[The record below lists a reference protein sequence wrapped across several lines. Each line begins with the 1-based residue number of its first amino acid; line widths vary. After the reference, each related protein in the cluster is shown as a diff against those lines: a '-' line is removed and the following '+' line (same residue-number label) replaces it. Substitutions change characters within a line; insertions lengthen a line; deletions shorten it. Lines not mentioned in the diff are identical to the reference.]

1 VKKNKSKP
9 SEQSLPAEFKNNP
22 FKSLKGVAAKLEPAQ
37 KKPAMKREEKPA
49 SAEDDAALFVRAME
63 GARKIESA
71 DEPCVVARWK
81 QPPLKTADAGHQE
94 DEALF
99 LQAMQKIGT
108 NFRDA
113 APEPGEEDPAHRS
126 QTSRMR
132 QLKRGTIRIS
142 QELDLHG
149 YLKDEALTR
158 LEHFVANAYDLG
170 QSAVLV
176 ITGKGIN
183 SPEGP
188 VLQGAVA
195 AWLREKGK
203 GRVAEFGAA
212 PRDKGGSGAFV
223 VFLKKK

>member
-1 VKKNKSKP
+1 MKKKKSKP
-9 SEQSLPAEFKNNP
+9 SEQTPSVDFKNNP
-22 FKSLKGVAAKLEPAQ
+22 FKSLKGVVTTHELAQ
-37 KKPAMKREEKPA
+37 NKPAPKREETALSP
-49 SAEDDAALFVRAME
+49 EDDAALFLRAME
-63 GARKIESA
+63 GARKIENA
-71 DEPCVVARWK
+71 DAPVVASRK
-81 QPPLKTADAGHQE
+81 QPSAKTPPNGSQE

-108 NFRDA
+108 NLSDA
-113 APEPGEEDPAHRS
+113 VPEPETEEPEHRS

-158 LEHFVANAYDLG
+158 LEYFITNAFELG

-203 GRVAEFGAA
+203 GMVVEFSAA

>member
-1 VKKNKSKP
+1 MKKKKLKL
-9 SEQSLPAEFKNNP
+9 SEQAPPAEFKNNP
-22 FKSLKGVAAKLEPAQ
+22 FKSLKGVAAKLEPSQ
-37 KKPAMKREEKPA
+37 KKPALVREEKILRV
-49 SAEDDAALFVRAME
+49 EDDAALFLRAME
-63 GARKIESA
+63 GARKIENA
-71 DEPCVVARWK
+71 DEPRVVARRK

-99 LQAMQKIGT
+99 LQAMQKMGA

-113 APEPGEEDPAHRS
+113 VPEPEPEEPEHRS

-158 LEHFVANAYDLG
+158 LEHFVVDAFDLG

-188 VLQGAVA
+188 VLQGAAA

-203 GRVAEFGAA
+203 GMVVEFAPA